1 MLDYR
6 SLPMYLKFAYRNIIA
21 YKKRS
26 IITMLL
32 TTVTTTLL
40 VFATAWMNGSHSMI
54 LSNAVEIYPGYIQIT
69 GKGFRDNPSF
79 DNLIFDAKAVNDKL
93 AKQKGIAAFGAR
105 FESFVLF
112 SVGEKAVGGMLT
124 AIEPEKEAHLSRLAD
139 SLIKGE
145 YLQAGDGN
153 QVYIGM
159 ELARRLKV
167 DVGDTITFVGS
178 GADWSF
184 AADNL
189 QIKGIFQTGLFEFDA
204 TAAFLAKGYFD
215 QVMASDNYAT
225 HFIVL
230 PEESERAEQLAASIG
245 ADLGPDYESASWNQ
259 IMAALVKAMEL
270 DSVFGYITLGIIFTV
285 IFFVIMIYTFL
296 AVFARIRELGIL
308 RAIGTKPSEIFIMLM
323 LESCLLALVSV
334 VLGGLIGAGVAW
346 YFEINPVVFSSF
358 EEQFKQYGMAVSAIP
373 TAFMPLVIL
382 RDMAVMFILSI
393 LSTLYP
399 ILKVNRMQ
407 PVEAMRHV

>member
-1 MLDYR
+1 MH
-6 SLPMYLKFAYRNIIA
+6 LKLAYRNITA

-26 IITMLL
+26 IVTLLL
-32 TTVTTTLL
+32 TTVTTALL
-40 VFATAWMNGSHSMI
+40 VFVTAWMDGSHSTI

-79 DNLIFDAKAVNDKL
+79 DNLIFDAQAINDKL
-93 AKQKGIAAFGAR
+93 AKQQGIAAFGTR
-105 FESFVLF
+105 FESFVLY

-139 SLIKGE
+139 SLIKGK

-153 QVYIGM
+153 QIYIGN

-167 DVGDTITFVGS
+167 DLGDIVTFIGS
-178 GADWSF
+178 GADYSF

-189 QIKGIFQTGLFEFDA
+189 KIKGIFQTGLFEFDA
-204 TAAFLAKGYFD
+204 AAAFLDKGYFD
-215 QVMASDNYAT
+215 QIMASDNYAT

-230 PEESERAEQLAASIG
+230 PEEPEQAEQLAAGIG
-245 ADLGPDYESASWNQ
+245 ADLGPKYESASWNQ
-259 IMAALVKAMEL
+259 IMAALVKAMQL

-308 RAIGTKPSEIFIMLM
+308 RAIGTKPSEIFIMLI

-334 VLGGLIGAGVAW
+334 LLGGLIGGGFAL
-346 YFEINPVVFSSF
+346 YYEINPIVFTSF
-358 EEQFKQYGMAVSAIP
+358 EEQFKQYGMASSAMP
-373 TAFMPLVIL
+373 TAFIPLVIL
-382 RDMAVMFILSI
+382 RDMGIMFILSV

-399 ILKVNRMQ
+399 ILKANRMQ
-407 PVEAMRHV
+407 PVEAMHHV

>member
-1 MLDYR
+1 MH
-6 SLPMYLKFAYRNIIA
+6 LKLAYRNITA

-26 IITMLL
+26 IITLLL
-32 TTVTTTLL
+32 TTVTTALL
-40 VFATAWMNGSHSMI
+40 IFATAWMDGSHKTI
-54 LSNAVEIYPGYIQIT
+54 LNNAVEVYPGYLQIT
-69 GKGFRDNPSF
+69 GKDFRDTPSF
-79 DNLIFDAKAVNDKL
+79 DNLIFDAQAVHDKL
-93 AKQKGIAAFGAR
+93 AQQEGIAAFGAR
-105 FESFVLF
+105 FESFVLY
-112 SVGEKAVGGMLT
+112 SVGDKAVGGMLT
-124 AIEPEKEAHLSRLAD
+124 AIEPEKEAQLSRLAD
-139 SLIKGE
+139 SLVKGA

-153 QVYIGM
+153 KVYIGK

-167 DVGDTITFVGS
+167 DVGDTVTFVGS

-204 TAAFLAKGYFD
+204 SAAFLAKGYFD
-215 QVMASDNYAT
+215 QIMASTNYAT

-230 PEESERAEQLAASIG
+230 PKQTDQAEPLAASIG
-245 ADLGPDYESASWNQ
+245 AELGPEYEVASWNQ
-259 IMAALVKAMEL
+259 IMAALVTAMEL

-308 RAIGTKPSEIFIMLM
+308 RAIGTKPSEIFIMLL

-334 VLGGLIGAGVAW
+334 LLGGLIGGGIAW
-346 YFEINPVVFSSF
+346 YFEVNPIVFASF
-358 EEQFKQYGMAVSAIP
+358 EEQFKQYGMASSAMP
-373 TAFMPLVIL
+373 TAFAPLVIL
-382 RDMAVMFILSI
+382 RDMVVIFVLSV

-399 ILKVNRMQ
+399 ILKANRMQ
-407 PVEAMRHV
+407 PVEAMHHV